1 MEASVLQMND
11 YDMFTDQGN
20 LVADKVVELAKA
32 AGLNW
37 RQTQM
42 IMRVIGDQKRDQY
55 GEINDTAVR
64 EMIYSRC
71 EFTTDFYTL

>member
-1 MEASVLQMND
+1 MND
-11 YDMFTDQGN
+11 VNDFAMFTDQGEV
-20 LVADKVVELAKA
+20 VAQKVVELAQA

-37 RQTQM
+37 TQTM
-42 IMRVIGDQKRDQY
+42 SIMRFIGDQKRDQY

-71 EFTTDFYTL
+71 GFTTDFYA

>member
-1 MEASVLQMND
+1 MND

-20 LVADKVVELAKA
+20 LVADKVVELAKT

-37 RQTQM
+37 KQTQM

-64 EMIYSRC
+64 ELIYSRC
-71 EFTTDFYTL
+71 EFTTPFYA

>member
-1 MEASVLQMND
+1 MLQTND

-32 AGLNW
+32 AGLDW
-37 RQTQM
+37 KQTM
-42 IMRVIGDQKRDQY
+42 SIMRFIGDQKRDQF

-71 EFTTDFYTL
+71 EFTTDFYA

>member
-1 MEASVLQMND
+1 MKD

-20 LVADKVVELAKA
+20 LVADKIVELAKA
-32 AGLNW
+32 AGIDW
-37 RQTQM
+37 KQTM
-42 IMRVIGDQKRDQY
+42 SIMRFIGDQKSDQF

-71 EFTTDFYTL
+71 EFTTTFYA

>member
-1 MEASVLQMND
+1 MND

>member
-1 MEASVLQMND
+1 VLQTND

-32 AGLNW
+32 AGLDW
-37 RQTQM
+37 KQTM
-42 IMRVIGDQKRDQY
+42 SIMRFIGDQKREQF

-71 EFTTDFYTL
+71 EFTTDFYAL

>member
-1 MEASVLQMND
+1 MND
-11 YDMFTDQGN
+11 INDFAMFTDQGEV
-20 LVADKVVELAKA
+20 VAQKVVELAQA

-37 RQTQM
+37 TQTM
-42 IMRVIGDQKRDQY
+42 SIMRFIGDQKSDQY

-71 EFTTDFYTL
+71 GFTTDFYA

>member
-1 MEASVLQMND
+1 MKKRRIKMND

-20 LVADKVVELAKA
+20 LVAEKVVELAKA

-37 RQTQM
+37 RQTMM
-42 IMRVIGDQKRDQY
+42 IMRVIGDQKSEQY

-64 EMIYSRC
+64 EMI
-71 EFTTDFYTL
+71 

>member
-1 MEASVLQMND
+1 MKD

-20 LVADKVVELAKA
+20 LVADKIVELAKA
-32 AGLNW
+32 AGLDW
-37 RQTQM
+37 KQTM
-42 IMRVIGDQKRDQY
+42 SIMRFIGDQKSDQF

-71 EFTTDFYTL
+71 EFTTTFYA

>member
-1 MEASVLQMND
+1 MND
-11 YDMFTDQGN
+11 VNDFGMFTDQGEV
-20 LVADKVVELAKA
+20 VAEKVVDLARA

-37 RQTQM
+37 TQTM
-42 IMRVIGDQKRDQY
+42 SIMRFIGDQKREQY

-71 EFTTDFYTL
+71 GFTTDFYA

>member
-1 MEASVLQMND
+1 MND

-32 AGLNW
+32 AGLDW
-37 RQTQM
+37 KQTM
-42 IMRVIGDQKRDQY
+42 SIMRFIGDQKQDQF

-71 EFTTDFYTL
+71 EFTTDFYAL